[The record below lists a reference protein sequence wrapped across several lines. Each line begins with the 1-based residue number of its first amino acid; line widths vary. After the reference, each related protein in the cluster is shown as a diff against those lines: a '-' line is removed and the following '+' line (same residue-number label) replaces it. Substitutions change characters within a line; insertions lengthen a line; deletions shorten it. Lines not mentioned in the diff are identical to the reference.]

1 MAMNTK
7 EMLEKAKQKEAAARA
22 EKRRVLKLIMDERA
36 KTFTKYFPE
45 VEDAD
50 DVDAFMV
57 EVRKRYDSYA
67 PRESSHTAA
76 PQVQPKPYKSVTDDD
91 GFLFPDD

>member
-1 MAMNTK
+1 MMMNTK

-50 DVDAFMV
+50 DVDAFMAD
-57 EVRKRYDSYA
+57 VRKRYDAYVLQA
-67 PRESSHTAA
+67 SSHMTA
-76 PQVQPKPYKSVTDDD
+76 PQVQSKPCEPVTQDD
-91 GFLFPDD
+91 GFLFSDD